1 MQLGPFRT
9 PARARLSPPVSRRQR
24 KHRLSLSQQ
33 RAVLEDHPTV
43 PPRAAL
49 CFKTS
54 TSLPASPLVA
64 VQSAARLVHE
74 ADVAGGD
81 GGGGADLGFAHL
93 REEGLDVPD
102 AGVDLDG
109 LPARVVEVLVEE
121 PVDEALR
128 RRRVS
133 RTRAAARTRGA
144 YLHARVELAVEG
156 APARA
161 VPARLPV
168 DLPTTRPSPVGGG
181 GGDRAPGA
189 ARWPSRAPRGARP
202 GALRSEGRRR
212 RRRSR
217 RCGRPAS

>member
-133 RTRAAARTRGA
+133 RTRAAARTR
-144 YLHARVELAVEG
+144 R
-156 APARA
+156 APAC
-161 VPARLPV
+161 ARR
-168 DLPTTRPSPVGGG
+168 TCGGRGPSPRRSSPSPGRPAKDASVARRAGE
-181 GGDRAPGA
+181 DRAPGA

-202 GALRSEGRRR
+202 GVRRSEARRR